1 MAGRGTGYWRAVDPA
16 TRLEQLAD
24 DAAGCR
30 DCPLWRDATQTV
42 FGEGAPDARLVL
54 IGEQPGDVE
63 DREGQPF
70 VGPAGRL
77 LDDALGAA
85 GIDRGQTYVTNAVKH
100 FKWTAKGKRRI
111 HQRPNRTEVV
121 ACRQWLD
128 AELEV
133 LRPDALVTLGAT
145 AGQALF
151 GSRFRIKDADG
162 AVLDLDGRPLVAT
175 LHPSAVLRA
184 RTSEDR
190 ATSFDRLVADLRR
203 ASEIGG

>member
-1 MAGRGTGYWRAVDPA
+1 MDAAARLRA
-16 TRLEQLAD
+16 LAA

-42 FGEGAPDARLVL
+42 FGAGSADARLVL

-63 DREGQPF
+63 DREGLPF

-77 LDDALGAA
+77 LDEALDAA
-85 GIDRGQTYVTNAVKH
+85 DVTRDQTYVTNAVKH
-100 FKWTAKGKRRI
+100 FKWEAKGKRRI

-121 ACRQWLD
+121 ACRQWLE
-128 AELEV
+128 AELDVLQPEV
-133 LRPDALVTLGAT
+133 LVTLGAT

-151 GSRFRIKDADG
+151 GSKFRIKHAAG
-162 AVLDLDGRPLVAT
+162 AVLEFQEHPLVAT

-184 RTSEDR
+184 RSSEDR
-190 ATSFDRLVADLRR
+190 ADAFDRLVTDLRR
-203 ASEIGG
+203 AAAIGR

>member
-1 MAGRGTGYWRAVDPA
+1 VHAA
-16 TRLEQLAD
+16 TRLDELAAE
-24 DAAGCR
+24 AAACR

-42 FGEGAPDARLVL
+42 FGSGAPDARLVL
-54 IGEQPGDVE
+54 IGEQPGDRE

-77 LDDALGAA
+77 LDEALEAA
-85 GIDRGQTYVTNAVKH
+85 EVDRAEAYVTNAVKH

-111 HQRPNRTEVV
+111 HQRPSRTEVV

-133 LRPDALVTLGAT
+133 LEPDALVTLGAT

-151 GSRFRIKDADG
+151 GSRFRIKDAEG
-162 AVLDLDGRPLVAT
+162 AVLDFGGRPLVAT

-184 RTSEDR
+184 RSSEDR
-190 ATSFDRLVADLRR
+190 ADAFDRLVGDLRR
-203 ASEIGG
+203 AASIHP

>member
-1 MAGRGTGYWRAVDPA
+1 MDPA
-16 TRLEQLAD
+16 ARLEELASE
-24 DAAGCR
+24 AAACR
-30 DCPLWRDATQTV
+30 DCPLWQDATQTV
-42 FGEGAPDARLVL
+42 FGAGSADARLVL

-63 DREGQPF
+63 DREGLPF

-77 LDDALGAA
+77 LDEALEAA
-85 GIDRGQTYVTNAVKH
+85 DVARDETYVTNAVKH

-133 LRPDALVTLGAT
+133 LQPDALVTLGAT
-145 AGQALF
+145 AGQAVF
-151 GSRFRIKDADG
+151 GSKFRIKDAEG
-162 AVLDLDGRPLVAT
+162 AVLEFEDHPLVAT

-184 RTSEDR
+184 RSSEDR
-190 ATSFDRLVADLRR
+190 ADAFERLVGDLRR
-203 ASEIGG
+203 AAAIEP

>member
-1 MAGRGTGYWRAVDPA
+1 MDAG
-16 TRLEQLAD
+16 TRLEQLAA

-77 LDDALGAA
+77 LDDALDAA

-133 LRPDALVTLGAT
+133 LQPDVLVTLGAT

-151 GSRFRIKDADG
+151 GSRFRIKDAAD

-190 ATSFDRLVADLRR
+190 AESFDRLVADLRR
-203 ASEIGG
+203 AAQIGA

>member
-1 MAGRGTGYWRAVDPA
+1 MDAAA
-16 TRLEQLAD
+16 RLEELASE
-24 DAAGCR
+24 AAGCR

-42 FGEGAPDARLVL
+42 FGDGSPDARLVL

-63 DREGQPF
+63 DREGLPF

-77 LDDALGAA
+77 LDEALAA
-85 GIDRGQTYVTNAVKH
+85 AEVPRDETYVTNAVKH

-133 LRPDALVTLGAT
+133 LQPDALVTLGAT
-145 AGQALF
+145 AGKALF
-151 GSRFRIKDADG
+151 GSGFRIKDAAG
-162 AVLDLDGRPLVAT
+162 AVLDLEGRPLVAT
-175 LHPSAVLRA
+175 LHPSAVLRS
-184 RTSEDR
+184 RSSDDR
-190 ATSFDRLVADLRR
+190 ADAFDRLVGDLRR
-203 ASEIGG
+203 AAAIEA